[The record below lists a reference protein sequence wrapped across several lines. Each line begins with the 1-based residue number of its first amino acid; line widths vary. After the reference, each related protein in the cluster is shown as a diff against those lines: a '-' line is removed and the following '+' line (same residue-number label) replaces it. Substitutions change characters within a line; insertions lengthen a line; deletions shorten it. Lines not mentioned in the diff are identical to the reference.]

1 MHLQPCGFVDS
12 DEGLSDGGRDPGKD
26 ELQDGDE
33 TELNNLSRHKKILI
47 NNSSY
52 SVCSRLFL

>member
-1 MHLQPCGFVDS
+1 MDS

-33 TELNNLSRHKKILI
+33 TKLNNLSRHKKILI